1 MNLVVTHGDA
11 LNQETPLLALG
22 LWKGEALPDQIADL
36 LEADDW
42 SGTARQTLLLYPR
55 GTIPAQRVLL
65 VGLGEQEGAHADRL
79 REFAAVVAQRAREN
93 KVNGYV
99 LAAPSLNGVEA
110 RAAGQALAEG
120 SLMALYR
127 YQKYKTGLTDED
139 KREIDQLTI
148 VTSAVDDA
156 FTTGVTTGKA
166 VARGVML
173 ARDLANAPGNE
184 LTPTVMG
191 ATAQQIGRAFDMQV
205 TVLGPNE
212 LREQGFGGILA
223 VAQGSQQEPRFIII
237 EHGGRGSAAVP
248 AQDSPTICLVGKG
261 ITFDS
266 GGISIKP
273 AANMEDMKM
282 DMGGAAAVLGVMQV
296 AGEMNLPLHVIGL
309 ISSAENLPSGS
320 SYKPGDIVTTLSG
333 KTIEVINTDAEGRVV
348 LADAL
353 HYAARFQPDA
363 VIDLA
368 TLTGAITVALGPH
381 ATGLMSN
388 DDELAAR
395 LERAGEAS
403 GERVWR
409 LPLWD
414 QYKDMVKSEIA
425 DVKNSAGR
433 QGGAIT
439 AAAFLSAFVEDY
451 SWAHLDIAG
460 TAWVDRQTTPY
471 TPKGA
476 TGGAVRLLIETLQ
489 SWL

>member
-1 MNLVVTHGDA
+1 MNIAVTHGDA
-11 LNQETPLLALG
+11 LSQETPLLVVG
-22 LWKGEALPDQIADL
+22 TWKGEALPEQIARL

-42 SGTARQTLLLYPR
+42 NGNPKQTLLLYTR
-55 GTIPAQRVLL
+55 GAIPARRVLL
-65 VGLGEQEGAHADRL
+65 VGLGEQDSVHADRL
-79 REFAAVVAQRAREN
+79 REFAAVAAQRAREARIER
-93 KVNGYV
+93 YM
-99 LAAPSLNGVEA
+99 LAVPSLGGVET

-127 YQKYKTGLTDED
+127 YQKYKTGLKDED

-148 VTSAVDDA
+148 VTSRVDEA
-156 FTTGVTTGKA
+156 LTSGVTTGEA

-191 ATAQQIGRAFDMQV
+191 ETAQQIGREFGMPV

-237 EHGGRGSAAVP
+237 EHGMEHTDG
-248 AQDSPTICLVGKG
+248 PTICLVGKG

-273 AANMEDMKM
+273 GTGMEDMKM
-282 DMGGAAAVLGVMQV
+282 DMGGAAAVLGAMRVV
-296 AGEMNLPLHVIGL
+296 GELKLPLHVVGL
-309 ISSAENLPSGS
+309 ISSAENMPSAS
-320 SYKPGDIVTTLSG
+320 AYKPGDIVTTLSG

-353 HYAARFQPDA
+353 HYASRFQPNA

-368 TLTGAITVALGPH
+368 TLTGAIMVALGPH
-381 ATGLMSN
+381 ATGMMSN
-388 DDELAAR
+388 DDDLAAR
-395 LERAGEAS
+395 LQRAGDAS
-403 GERVWR
+403 SERVWR

-414 QYKDMVKSEIA
+414 QYKDMVKSDIA

-433 QGGAIT
+433 PGGAIT
-439 AAAFLSAFVEDY
+439 AAAFLSAFVDDY
-451 SWAHLDIAG
+451 PWAHLDIAG
-460 TAWVDRQTTPY
+460 TAWVDHQSKAY